1 MLQIEAL
8 SVATSSDIV
17 AVRHAVRRQAVKINL
32 SLVDQTKIVTAASEL
47 ARNMLIYGGGGE
59 VTLEVL
65 QNGVRQGLRVCFV
78 DTGPGIPDIDL
89 ALRDGFTSGT
99 GMGLGLGGAK
109 RLVNE
114 FSLESAPGK
123 GTRVTIPAG
132 DECHFASI

>member
-1 MLQIEAL
+1 MLKTEII
-8 SVATSSDIV
+8 SVTTSGDIV

-59 VTLEVL
+59 VTLEVF
-65 QNGVRQGLRVCFV
+65 QEGVRHGLRVHFV
-78 DTGPGIPDIDL
+78 DDGPGIPDIDL
-89 ALRDGFTSGT
+89 ALRDGFTSGH

-114 FSLESAPGK
+114 FNLESAPGK
-123 GTRVTIPAG
+123 GTRVTITRWK
-132 DECHFASI
+132 

>member
-1 MLQIEAL
+1 VLKTDTI
-8 SVATSSDIV
+8 SVAASGDIV

-47 ARNMLIYGGGGE
+47 ARNLLIYGGGGE
-59 VTLEVL
+59 VTLELL
-65 QNGVRQGLRVCFV
+65 QEGIRRGLRVHFV

-89 ALRDGFTSGT
+89 ALRDGFTSGN

-114 FSLESAPGK
+114 FHIESKAGE
-123 GTRVTIPAG
+123 GTRVTITRWK
-132 DECHFASI
+132 